1 MNNKEVII
9 SENTSRP
16 STSRNREKN
25 KMQDTNVKKTPE
37 LIKKNSSKYSFR
49 SKNENQKEKQIVAVK
64 DVISDLKKKEERVK
78 CVNGIL
84 IRKNIFSN
92 ELDRSVDMSKND
104 SKKLLNNTN
113 LCNVSNTKE
122 NNQNRIKKEDQK

>member
-1 MNNKEVII
+1 
-9 SENTSRP
+9 
-16 STSRNREKN
+16 
-25 KMQDTNVKKTPE
+25 
-37 LIKKNSSKYSFR
+37 
-49 SKNENQKEKQIVAVK
+49 VK

-122 NNQNRIKKEDQK
+122 NN